1 MIDSLTAAIISICTT
16 SIGSIVSWILA
27 RRKYNSEVD
36 NTLIENMSKSLEF
49 YKSICDD
56 TKARLD
62 EILKMNSELEIKN
75 EKLEKEVKELKNQM
89 INFMAQICLNMT
101 CELRNNNFKIN
112 GNKGTETVEKE

>member
-1 MIDSLTAAIISICTT
+1 MIDAITTAIITVCTT
-16 SIGSIVSWILA
+16 TIGSLVTWFLA

-36 NTLIENMSKSLEF
+36 NNLIENMSKSLEF

>member
-62 EILKMNSELEIKN
+62 EILKMNNDLEIKN

-112 GNKGTETVEKE
+112 GNKSTETVEKE